1 MEILLYLVIGLIIT
15 HSTIHILNKNNITW
29 DMVVSHAND
38 PGLEEIF
45 LKHPFWFKNM
55 LCFIF
60 ILEVFLWPLVVLY
73 WIYKRYKRITSNHD
87 DDNDKFNV
95 LTI

>member
-1 MEILLYLVIGLIIT
+1 MGFLLYLVIGLAIT

-73 WIYKRYKRITSNHD
+73 WIYKRITSNHD
-87 DDNDKFNV
+87 DNNDKFNGV
-95 LTI
+95 TI

>member
-1 MEILLYLVIGLIIT
+1 MEFLLYLVIGLMIT

-29 DMVVSHAND
+29 DMIVSYAND
-38 PGLEEIF
+38 LELEEIF

-73 WIYKRYKRITSNHD
+73 WIYKHITSNHD
-87 DDNDKFNV
+87 DNNDKFNG
-95 LTI
+95 LAI

>member
-1 MEILLYLVIGLIIT
+1 MGFLLYIIIGLFIT
-15 HSTIHILNKNNITW
+15 NSTIHILNKDNITW
-29 DMVVSHAND
+29 DMIVSYAND
-38 PGLEEIF
+38 SELEEIF

-73 WIYKRYKRITSNHD
+73 WIYKRITSNND
-87 DDNDKFNV
+87 DNNDKFYG
-95 LTI
+95 LAI

>member
-1 MEILLYLVIGLIIT
+1 MEFLLYIIIGLFIT
-15 HSTIHILNKNNITW
+15 NSTIHILNKNNITW
-29 DMVVSHAND
+29 DMFVSYTNE
-38 PGLEEIF
+38 PELEEIF

-73 WIYKRYKRITSNHD
+73 WICKRITSNND
-87 DDNDKFNV
+87 DNNDKFNG
-95 LTI
+95 LAI

>member
-1 MEILLYLVIGLIIT
+1 MGFLLYIIIGLIIT
-15 HSTIHILNKNNITW
+15 NSTIHILNNDNITW
-29 DMVVSHAND
+29 DMIVSYVND
-38 PGLEEIF
+38 SELVEIF

-73 WIYKRYKRITSNHD
+73 WIYKRITSNND
-87 DDNDKFNV
+87 DNNDKFYG
-95 LTI
+95 LAI

>member
-1 MEILLYLVIGLIIT
+1 MEILLYLVIGLAIT

-29 DMVVSHAND
+29 DMLVSHAND
-38 PGLEEIF
+38 PELEEIF

-73 WIYKRYKRITSNHD
+73 WIYKRYKRITSNHG
-87 DDNDKFNV
+87 DDNDKFNG

>member
-1 MEILLYLVIGLIIT
+1 MGFLLYNIIGLIIT
-15 HSTIHILNKNNITW
+15 NSTIHILNKNNITL
-29 DMVVSHAND
+29 DMIVSYAND
-38 PGLEEIF
+38 SELEEIF

-73 WIYKRYKRITSNHD
+73 WIYKRITSNND
-87 DDNDKFNV
+87 DNNDKFYG
-95 LTI
+95 LAI